1 MIQIGDKIL
10 SLDLFEKQFCCDLP
24 KCLGTCCVDG
34 QSGAPLE
41 PNEVELLEM
50 EIAHIKPYLK
60 PEGLEAIN
68 EQGIVV
74 TDIDGDIVTPLIND
88 EECAYSIE
96 ENGITFCAIE
106 KAWLEGK
113 VEFRKPISC
122 HLYPIRVKKYS
133 TYTALNFDQW
143 SICKPARELGVKEN
157 LPVFRFLKTP
167 IIRAYGEDFY
177 NELEEVYRLLQ
188 EQEQGE
194 ELKDVDG

>member
-1 MIQIGDKIL
+1 MIQIDDKIL

-34 QSGAPLE
+34 QSGAPLD

-60 PEGLEAIN
+60 PEGLEAIK

-74 TDIDGDIVTPLIND
+74 TDLDGDIVTPLIND

-133 TYTALNFDQW
+133 SYTALNYDQW

-157 LPVFRFLKTP
+157 LPVFRFLKVP
-167 IIRAYGEDFY
+167 IIRVYGEDFY
-177 NELEEVYRLLQ
+177 NELEEVYKLLQ
-188 EQEQGE
+188 QEKQE
-194 ELKDVDG
+194 EE